1 MGSVTYVYKM
11 VRISLLSQLAL
22 RSSYYFGLLREF
34 LFLILSI
41 QLFRTLYSGSETV
54 ISATLKETITYLII
68 SKFAQFFNMSTM
80 GKIQSR
86 IVSGEIATD
95 LLRPVEYDFFMLV
108 QEFGAWI
115 QRVIS
120 ITLPL
125 VLLSLLFVKFYP
137 PSTIYY
143 GFFFIICI
151 LLSFLIM
158 FYANYCVSL
167 TAFWIP
173 YLWSLNSVST
183 TLFTI
188 LSGAMIPLW
197 FYPEGIRSVL
207 EWLPFSLAVYTP
219 INVYLGRI
227 YMADM
232 PLLFLKQ
239 AMWIVILWL
248 VSRFI
253 WSRATKKII
262 VNGG

>member
-1 MGSVTYVYKM
+1 MTYVYKM
-11 VRISLLSQLAL
+11 VRISLLSHLAL

-34 LFLILSI
+34 LFLLLSI
-41 QLFRTLYSGSETV
+41 QLFRTLYAGPGDTALTATLTETV
-54 ISATLKETITYLII
+54 TYLII

-80 GKIQSR
+80 SRIQSR

-115 QRVIS
+115 QRILS
-120 ITLPL
+120 ITLPI
-125 VLLSLLFVKFYP
+125 VLLSLLIAEFYP
-137 PSTIYY
+137 PSSVFD
-143 GFFFIICI
+143 GVCFALSI

-167 TAFWIP
+167 AAFWVP

-183 TLFTI
+183 TLFII
-188 LSGAMIPLW
+188 LSGAMVPLW
-197 FYPEGIRSVL
+197 FYPDSIRNVL

-219 INVYLGRI
+219 INIYLGRI
-227 YMADM
+227 DAVDLPMI
-232 PLLFLKQ
+232 FLKQ
-239 AMWIVILWL
+239 AAWIVVLWL
-248 VSRFI
+248 FARFI
-253 WSRATKKII
+253 WSRATHKII